1 MRLYL
6 DTNILVFYL
15 YNRDELSTDVKA
27 SLFDYSNTLLTSTVC
42 VHELIHL
49 VQIGKVQ
56 AMERGRHKS
65 IDPLTVVDAVR
76 DAGLGIEQVS
86 EKHHSVFASLPLY
99 DDHRDPADRLIIAQA
114 IADRVALVSSDRK
127 FSRYG
132 RHGLHFVYNER

>member
-86 EKHHSVFASLPLY
+86 ENTFRCLLRSLSTTTTATRPTAS
-99 DDHRDPADRLIIAQA
+99 
-114 IADRVALVSSDRK
+114 S
-127 FSRYG
+127 
-132 RHGLHFVYNER
+132 